1 MTVRIGVDFGGTKI
15 EAAALDED
23 GRFLVRERVSTPQ
36 DYEKAV
42 RAAAALVDR
51 VEAEAGRPGT
61 VGVGHPG
68 SISPKTDRIR
78 NSNSTWLNDKPFGP
92 DLAAAMGRKVKLA
105 NDADCLALSESR
117 DGAGSGAG
125 VVFAVIFGTGCGGG
139 LVVNGALIR
148 GRNGFAGEWGHGPLP
163 WARADEAS
171 ECWCGRKNCLET
183 FISGTGL
190 QKDFTRATGESWTA
204 EEIVEAARLAPL
216 PVNGGHDASL
226 LRSSPRKRGP
236 SEPTAPREAPT
247 SDAGE
252 QPPALSA
259 LGPRFRGDERILDT
273 ALALEAHARAAL
285 DRWMLRTARGLANV
299 CNLIDPDVIVIG
311 GGLSNVHEFYEQ
323 APALIGA
330 YVFSDTFET
339 PLVPAAWGDSSG
351 VRGAA
356 RLWS

>member
-15 EAAALDED
+15 EAAALDEE
-23 GRFLVRERVSTPQ
+23 GRFLVRERVPTPQ

-42 RAAAALVDR
+42 RAVAALVDR
-51 VEAEAGRPGT
+51 VEAAAGRPGT

-78 NSNSTWLNDKPFGP
+78 NANSTWLNDKPFGP

-125 VVFAVIFGTGCGGG
+125 VVFAVILGTGCGGG
-139 LVVNGALIR
+139 LVVDGRLIR
-148 GRNGFAGEWGHGPLP
+148 GRNGIAGEWGHGPLP
-163 WARADEAS
+163 WARDDERTD
-171 ECWCGRKNCLET
+171 CWCGRRNCLET

-190 QKDFTRATGESWTA
+190 QRDFTRATGEAWTA
-204 EEIVEAARLAPL
+204 EAIVEAARLAPL
-216 PVNGGHDASL
+216 DEPAADESGIGA
-226 LRSSPRKRGP
+226 RK
-236 SEPTAPREAPT
+236 
-247 SDAGE
+247 
-252 QPPALSA
+252 
-259 LGPRFRGDERILDT
+259 
-273 ALALEAHARAAL
+273 LEIEARAAL

-299 CNLIDPDVIVIG
+299 CNLIDPDVIVVG

-323 APALIGA
+323 APALIETYA
-330 YVFSDTFET
+330 FSDCYET

-356 RLWS
+356 RLWA

>member
-78 NSNSTWLNDKPFGP
+78 NANSTWLNDKPFGP

-125 VVFAVIFGTGCGGG
+125 VVFAVILGTGCGGG
-139 LVVNGALIR
+139 LVVNGGLIR

-163 WARADEAS
+163 WSRADEATD
-171 ECWCGRKNCLET
+171 CWCGRKNCLET

-190 QKDFTRATGESWTA
+190 QRDFTRATGESWTA

-216 PVNGGHDASL
+216 HRGFQGASPSGSPHDGS
-226 LRSSPRKRGP
+226 
-236 SEPTAPREAPT
+236 EAP
-247 SDAGE
+247 S
-252 QPPALSA
+252 PAKLSA
-259 LGPRFRGDERILDT
+259 NCAMGPRDKPEGDDRGSVARR
-273 ALALEAHARAAL
+273 LEHEARSAL

-299 CNLIDPDVIVIG
+299 CNLIDPDVIVVG